1 MNDNRFVLMP
11 DGRLTKIKSINR
23 LNYNKTKQTV
33 KVLVAQNYNISKD
46 IS

>member
-1 MNDNRFVLMP
+1 MP

-23 LNYNKTKQTV
+23 LKNWGDYYNKTKQTV